1 MSNKIEMNKKS
12 IRGWYIYDWAHSA
25 HSTSVMVA
33 IAPVYFVNLYKE
45 VFGSGGY
52 SFYGFDF
59 TGTNVWSIGIS
70 LSILIIA
77 FLNPILAVIADKTPT
92 KMTFLKIF
100 TIFGCIPTLLMFFTP
115 YMGTGWLFLLL
126 MIVISVMGFS
136 GAWTFANSFLPHLA
150 PKKHLDEISSKGFA
164 YGYLGGGI
172 LLTIHLAIIT
182 ITDSSE
188 LFIQLS
194 LASVAIWWGGFSLIT
209 FSTLKEPYIDPKEKV
224 NIDLKII
231 TIAFKQIRTTLS
243 NVGEYK
249 TLFIYLIVYLL
260 FNDGIQT
267 VLSIAGA
274 YGADTLGVDLIFNM
288 ATIVIV
294 QFIAAPGSML
304 FNTFARI
311 YSSKKSLMISLI
323 GWIIIIFL
331 AMGFAPLED
340 TGEYAI
346 KDGLFSWWPKL
357 IRTYLWEPL
366 GLNVNFQWLILGTF
380 VGIVMGGS
388 QAIARSIFA
397 VMTPVKQS
405 AEFFSF
411 LGFMSRGA
419 SIFGPLLYALVAG
432 YLGART
438 AIFSVSMFLIA
449 GTIGMQL
456 LVDVEKGKKEAL
468 KVK

>member
-1 MSNKIEMNKKS
+1 MKRRALQRFGITGLKPEGMGTKQILESRQYGIGNIRSVEFQAGRAVQEFDKAKGELGSVLKRMYALDDTGASVKKLNDELIDIISPATES
-12 IRGWYIYDWAHSA
+12 IDS
-25 HSTSVMVA
+25 
-33 IAPVYFVNLYKE
+33 K
-45 VFGSGGY
+45 
-52 SFYGFDF
+52 
-59 TGTNVWSIGIS
+59 
-70 LSILIIA
+70 IIA
-77 FLNPILAVIADKTPT
+77 
-92 KMTFLKIF
+92 
-100 TIFGCIPTLLMFFTP
+100 
-115 YMGTGWLFLLL
+115 
-126 MIVISVMGFS
+126 
-136 GAWTFANSFLPHLA
+136 
-150 PKKHLDEISSKGFA
+150 
-164 YGYLGGGI
+164 
-172 LLTIHLAIIT
+172 
-182 ITDSSE
+182 
-188 LFIQLS
+188 
-194 LASVAIWWGGFSLIT
+194 
-209 FSTLKEPYIDPKEKV
+209 
-224 NIDLKII
+224 
-231 TIAFKQIRTTLS
+231 IAFKQIRNTLS
-243 NVGEYK
+243 NVGQYK
-249 TLFIYLIVYLL
+249 TLFVYLIVYLL

-311 YSSKKSLMISLI
+311 YSSKKSLMISLV

-357 IRTYLWEPL
+357 IRTYLWEPF

-438 AIFSVSMFLIA
+438 AIFSVSIFLIA

>member
-1 MSNKIEMNKKS
+1 M
-12 IRGWYIYDWAHSA
+12 
-25 HSTSVMVA
+25 
-33 IAPVYFVNLYKE
+33 
-45 VFGSGGY
+45 
-52 SFYGFDF
+52 
-59 TGTNVWSIGIS
+59 
-70 LSILIIA
+70 
-77 FLNPILAVIADKTPT
+77 
-92 KMTFLKIF
+92 
-100 TIFGCIPTLLMFFTP
+100 
-115 YMGTGWLFLLL
+115 
-126 MIVISVMGFS
+126 
-136 GAWTFANSFLPHLA
+136 
-150 PKKHLDEISSKGFA
+150 
-164 YGYLGGGI
+164 
-172 LLTIHLAIIT
+172 
-182 ITDSSE
+182 
-188 LFIQLS
+188 
-194 LASVAIWWGGFSLIT
+194 
-209 FSTLKEPYIDPKEKV
+209 
-224 NIDLKII
+224 
-231 TIAFKQIRTTLS
+231 
-243 NVGEYK
+243 
-249 TLFIYLIVYLL
+249 
-260 FNDGIQT
+260 
-267 VLSIAGA
+267 
-274 YGADTLGVDLIFNM
+274 
-288 ATIVIV
+288 
-294 QFIAAPGSML
+294 
-304 FNTFARI
+304 
-311 YSSKKSLMISLI
+311 

>member
-1 MSNKIEMNKKS
+1 MSNKIEMDKKS

-52 SFYGFDF
+52 TFYGFDF

-115 YMGTGWLFLLL
+115 YIGSGWLFLLL

-150 PKKHLDEISSKGFA
+150 PKKYLDEISSKGFA

-194 LASVAIWWGGFSLIT
+194 LASVAIWWGGFSVIT
-209 FSTLKEPYIDPKEKV
+209 FSSLKEPYIDPKER
-224 NIDLKII
+224 ISISSKII
-231 TIAFKQIRTTLS
+231 GIAFKQIRNTLS
-243 NVGEYK
+243 NVGQYK

-294 QFIAAPGSML
+294 QFIAAPGSMF
-304 FNTFARI
+304 FNTLARI
-311 YSSKKSLMISLI
+311 YSSKKSLMISLM

-346 KDGLFSWWPKL
+346 KEGLFSWWPKL